1 MADQAQQSLDEDTT
15 REATDVLVL
24 ADDDAAARLFG
35 APWNRFAVVGDS
47 LAEGLGDG
55 LQGYRTRP
63 WADRT
68 AAVLRIVNPTLEY
81 LNIGRRE
88 LKVAE
93 IIEQQLAAGLEFRPD
108 LIAVVAGGNDLA
120 TADWNPDQFEA
131 RFDELV
137 AAFRVAGADVLT
149 YALLNVAKTRPYMEP
164 MTKLVDQYNSVVRAV
179 SHRHDAVLVD
189 MWNHEISDQEDVISA
204 DVVHLNARG
213 HAIVATATVHALARR
228 LATRRATATALQQ
241 QRV

>member
-1 MADQAQQSLDEDTT
+1 MADQAQSQEEDTT
-15 REATDVLVL
+15 REASDVLVL
-24 ADDDAAARLFG
+24 CDDDAAALLSG
-35 APWNRFAVVGDS
+35 ASWSRFAVIGDS

-68 AAVLRIVNPTLEY
+68 ADVLRIVNPTLEY

-93 IIEQQLAAGLEFRPD
+93 IIEQQLAAGLEFHPD
-108 LIAVVAGGNDLA
+108 LVAVVAGGNDLA
-120 TADWNPDQFEA
+120 TADWNPDHFEA

-137 AAFRVAGADVLT
+137 GAFRAAGAEVVT

-164 MTKLVDQYNSVVRAV
+164 MTKLVHQYNSVVHAV

-189 MWNHEISDQEDVISA
+189 MWNHEISDQRDVISA
-204 DVVHLNARG
+204 DMIHLKSRG
-213 HAIVATATVHALARR
+213 HAIVGTETVHALARR
-228 LATRRATATALQQ
+228 LATHHAVATAL
-241 QRV
+241 